1 MLEFKKREIVSRLE
15 AEVDGMLVTCAEN
28 GKWDR
33 KAKAFSPETDWRVTV
48 IFKEDANYSAVDL
61 CVSSEEEARAVA
73 SDAVAFLKS
82 IRPVLL
88 IEKEDKEA

>member
-1 MLEFKKREIVSRLE
+1 MLEFKKREVVARLE
-15 AEVDGMLVTCAEN
+15 AEVDGMLVTCKEN
-28 GKWDR
+28 RKWDR
-33 KAKAFSPETDWRVTV
+33 KAKTLSPDNNWRVTV
-48 IFKEDANYSAVDL
+48 EFKDDSNYSAVDL

-73 SDAVAFLKS
+73 SNAVAFLKS